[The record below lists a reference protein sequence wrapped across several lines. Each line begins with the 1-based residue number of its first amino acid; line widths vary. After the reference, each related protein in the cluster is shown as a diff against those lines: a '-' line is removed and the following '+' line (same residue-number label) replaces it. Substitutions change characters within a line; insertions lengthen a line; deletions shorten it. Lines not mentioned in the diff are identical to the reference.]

1 MYMESLL
8 EQITTFKELF
18 YNNNIPIFN
27 EKEIKRLFKYIK
39 KLKIILQSKNS
50 IINKLLSKH
59 YLSKINKLL
68 LKNNLQ
74 HYTFG

>member
-1 MYMESLL
+1 MNPLL

-18 YNNNIPIFN
+18 YNNKIQIFN

-39 KLKIILQSKNS
+39 KLKIILQSKNNS
-50 IINKLLSKH
+50 NMVNKLLSKY
-59 YLSKINKLL
+59 YLYKINKLL

-74 HYTFG
+74 HYKFG

>member
-1 MYMESLL
+1 MDPLL

-18 YNNNIPIFN
+18 YNNKIQIFN

-39 KLKIILQSKNS
+39 KLKIILQSKNTM
-50 IINKLLSKH
+50 INKLLSKY

-74 HYTFG
+74 YYKFG